1 MKYTVILL
9 LISLSVSVQAADYR
23 AYYQNYYQNYSYQN
37 GYYPANAQPSYYQ
50 SNRGVNSYTA
60 PAYQPRYKSHY
71 GYSYYQQAYP
81 KAYTPYSESTTP
93 EKNAS
98 TSPSAAKKVVIKTR
112 GKQVTINKKK
122 RLKDKSINKAV
133 NNRQQFFDQIL
144 PLVLNENQ
152 RINKN
157 RKRLLST
164 LEKLQ
169 KGQFLTKESSQ
180 WLKQLARKYQV
191 KGEILKQESLQQEL
205 LKRVGTIAPS
215 MALAQA
221 ANESAWGT
229 SRFSK
234 LGNNLFGI
242 WTYDPDIGIKPLNR
256 EPGKK
261 HFVRKF
267 SSFQDS
273 VSVYI
278 HTLNTHSAYK
288 KLRNIRH
295 EAFLEG
301 RKPTGH
307 ELADGLEKYSAKGQ
321 EYIQMIQSMILR
333 NNLDKL
339 TQFNLA
345 YK

>member
-1 MKYTVILL
+1 M
-9 LISLSVSVQAADYR
+9 
-23 AYYQNYYQNYSYQN
+23 
-37 GYYPANAQPSYYQ
+37 
-50 SNRGVNSYTA
+50 
-60 PAYQPRYKSHY
+60 
-71 GYSYYQQAYP
+71 
-81 KAYTPYSESTTP
+81 
-93 EKNAS
+93 
-98 TSPSAAKKVVIKTR
+98 
-112 GKQVTINKKK
+112 
-122 RLKDKSINKAV
+122 
-133 NNRQQFFDQIL
+133 

-152 RINKN
+152 RINKT

-164 LEKLQ
+164 LDALQ
-169 KGQFLTKESSQ
+169 KGQSLPQESSQ

-191 KGEILKQESLQQEL
+191 KGDILEQVSLQQEL

-242 WTYDPDIGIKPLNR
+242 WTYNPDIGIKPLNR

-288 KLRNIRH
+288 KLRSIRH
-295 EAFLEG
+295 KAFLEG
-301 RKPTGH
+301 REPSGH

-321 EYIQMIQSMILR
+321 DYIKMIQSMIHQ
-333 NNLDKL
+333 NNLDRL
-339 TQFNLA
+339 TLIHLA
-345 YK
+345 SK